1 MGVRRR
7 RHTVGGADDLYVSVA
22 MTEPNLGVIQRI
34 LALESELARLRQELV
49 AMDRELS
56 RANKIIETT
65 ITALRE
71 AARRSKNE

>member
-1 MGVRRR
+1 
-7 RHTVGGADDLYVSVA
+7 